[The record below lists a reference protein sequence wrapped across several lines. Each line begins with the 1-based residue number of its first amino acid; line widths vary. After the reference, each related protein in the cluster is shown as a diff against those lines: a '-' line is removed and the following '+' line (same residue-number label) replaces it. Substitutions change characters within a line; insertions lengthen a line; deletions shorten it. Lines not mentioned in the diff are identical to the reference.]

1 MKSDANRL
9 ADRPLVYIQWRAQY
23 RGNSHTAYAPV
34 PIPSARLSMEV
45 YIRSSPI
52 GNVNIYITL
61 HATARAATTDSTHS
75 VGIFIYDFCR
85 PDILYRI
92 LENILIPTNIATF
105 ADTCNK
111 KK

>member
-9 ADRPLVYIQWRAQY
+9 AERPLVYIQWRAQY

-85 PDILYRI
+85 PDILEIVSDSRHAQ
-92 LENILIPTNIATF
+92 NMH
-105 ADTCNK
+105 
-111 KK
+111 